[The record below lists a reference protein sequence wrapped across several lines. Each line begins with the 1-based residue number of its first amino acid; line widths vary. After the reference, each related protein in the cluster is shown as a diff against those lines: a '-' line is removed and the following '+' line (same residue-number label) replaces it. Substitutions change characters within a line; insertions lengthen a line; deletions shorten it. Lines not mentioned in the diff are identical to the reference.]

1 MPAQAARAFD
11 VVSIK
16 HNVGGAR
23 PFTLDRSATRFVAT
37 NLSLQTLIQMAYDMD
52 ASMSRHLLIG
62 RTTLVRPCMQNC
74 TSREQILSARFDI
87 DARVAPGESAGA
99 EELTQMLRAL
109 LKERFALQTHM
120 ETRDVPVYAVTVVRP
135 GQLGPRLR
143 PSEHDCD
150 GLKAKGVT
158 ESELMKLLDSRGRP
172 ICQGVDVS
180 QLGVNAVI
188 NRYAGPISSLLKQI
202 RNDVDRLLVDST
214 ELVGLFEWELTYEAP
229 GLRDLVPVQK
239 APAIDV
245 AFREQLGLRLDS
257 HAAPFDVLVIDSV
270 QMPSPN

>member
-1 MPAQAARAFD
+1 
-11 VVSIK
+11 
-16 HNVGGAR
+16 
-23 PFTLDRSATRFVAT
+23 
-37 NLSLQTLIQMAYDMD
+37 
-52 ASMSRHLLIG
+52 
-62 RTTLVRPCMQNC
+62 
-74 TSREQILSARFDI
+74 
-87 DARVAPGESAGA
+87 
-99 EELTQMLRAL
+99 
-109 LKERFALQTHM
+109 
-120 ETRDVPVYAVTVVRP
+120 
-135 GQLGPRLR
+135 
-143 PSEHDCD
+143 
-150 GLKAKGVT
+150 
-158 ESELMKLLDSRGRP
+158 MKLLDSRGRP